1 MPDEFTPEEE
11 RLLTESPADSAN
23 LLDDD
28 PETEPNDAA
37 NPSPDPARE

>member
-11 RLLTESPADSAN
+11 RLLAESPADSAN

-37 NPSPDPARE
+37 NPTPDETEQ